1 MKKYGINVGD
11 QEISSIKQEHSY
23 SYHAYYIYPSFY
35 LSIFLDIIYIFIY
48 LVTSDASSGTVR
60 VEQGSTVTIQCSAS
74 GNPHPHVYW
83 YRQHINKVDTDL
95 YIFLRGR

>member
-1 MKKYGINVGD
+1 M
-11 QEISSIKQEHSY
+11 
-23 SYHAYYIYPSFY
+23 
-35 LSIFLDIIYIFIY
+35 
-48 LVTSDASSGTVR
+48 TSDASSGTVR

-83 YRQHINKVDTDL
+83 YRQHINKVDTNL